1 MVVIA
6 VSEGRKPLC
15 VNRILVPI
23 DSSSHSFAALQAAV
37 TLADHYEAEIKGVFI
52 EDIALLSLADMPF
65 RQEVGEYSA
74 ILREISG
81 DDLSRGISVQS
92 KWVVTTFHKLVNR
105 SQINGEITILR
116 GKVFEI
122 IVEESKNCDLLIIG
136 KSGKNILGKR
146 RLGSTAKALIRKHQK
161 SLLLVEEGN
170 QIGYPLITLFDPS
183 PLGEICLETA
193 RDLLGSGENLVVL
206 LDEDDPNQ
214 YKNNRT
220 ALSKWAF
227 TNKINISVQNYTKN
241 NFKQF
246 LGMVNGLKN
255 GLVILPDLI
264 QAPNNEIVALC
275 LEKVSLPIFLIKA
288 PELNTDSLH

>member
-1 MVVIA
+1 MA
-6 VSEGRKPLC
+6 VSEVQQPLF
-15 VNRILVPI
+15 VNRILVPV

-37 TLADHYEAEIKGVFI
+37 TLADHYEAEIKGVFV

-74 ILREISG
+74 ILREISS

-92 KWVVTTFHKLVNR
+92 KWVVTTFHKLINR

-116 GKVFEI
+116 GKVFEV

-193 RDLLGSGENLVVL
+193 RDLLGSGETLVVL
-206 LDEDDPNQ
+206 LEEDEPNH
-214 YKNNRT
+214 YRKNRT
-220 ALSKWAF
+220 ALSEWAS
-227 TNKINISVQNYTKN
+227 TNKINISVQNYTRRD
-241 NFKQF
+241 FKQF
-246 LGMVNGLKN
+246 LGMINGLKN
-255 GLVILPDLI
+255 GLLILPDLP
-264 QAPNNEIVALC
+264 QPPNNEIVALC
-275 LEKVSLPIFLIKA
+275 LNKVSLPIFLIKA
-288 PELNTDSLH
+288 PELNAESLH